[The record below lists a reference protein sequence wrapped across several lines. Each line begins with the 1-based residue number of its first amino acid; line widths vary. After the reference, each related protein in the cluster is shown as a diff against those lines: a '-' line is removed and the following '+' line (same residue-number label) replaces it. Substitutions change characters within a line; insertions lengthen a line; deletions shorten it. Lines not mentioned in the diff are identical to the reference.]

1 MQWLIDLLVQGFLK
15 KIWDLIVSQLA
26 LIKRRQA
33 KDTEIDKRTSE
44 QSENLKKS
52 QTDEED
58 EKAARDILNR
68 HE

>member
-1 MQWLIDLLVQGFLK
+1 MQWLIDLFVESFLK
-15 KIWDLIVSQLA
+15 RIWDLIVEQLN

-33 KDTEIDKRTSE
+33 KDSEIDKHTHE